1 MYRNVE
7 VSCSHCGDS
16 KTMVG
21 DTEAIP
27 EVPAS
32 YEAAGSQGHI
42 QTYKHQLKRF
52 DDLRNAKKI
61 GADKPVTE
69 VKGRL
74 SELVH
79 GKEHNG

>member
-1 MYRNVE
+1 
-7 VSCSHCGDS
+7 
-16 KTMVG
+16 MVG

-27 EVPAS
+27 EVPAT

-52 DDLRNAKKI
+52 DDLRNASRA
-61 GADKPVTE
+61 GTDMPVTE
-69 VKGRL
+69 VKGKL